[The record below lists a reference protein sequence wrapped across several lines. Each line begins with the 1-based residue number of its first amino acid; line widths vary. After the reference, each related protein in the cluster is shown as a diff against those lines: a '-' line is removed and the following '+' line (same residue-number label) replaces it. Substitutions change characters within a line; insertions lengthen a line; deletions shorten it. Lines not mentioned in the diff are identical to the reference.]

1 MIKVWR
7 YYQPNPLGRNTGDC
21 VIRAISKTLDVDW
34 TTAYD
39 YVTDAARRQYDM
51 PEANHVWI
59 GLLKDAGFKLSS
71 LPDRCPYC
79 YTVRDFALEHPSG
92 LYVLGTGTHVV
103 TVEDGDYFD
112 SYDSGDLVPIFY
124 LRYSHGL

>member
-1 MIKVWR
+1 MFIL
-7 YYQPNPLGRNTGDC
+7 YNPNPLGRNTGDC
-21 VIRAISKTLDVDW
+21 VIRAISKALDIDW
-34 TTAYD
+34 STAFD
-39 YVTDAARRQYDM
+39 YVTGAARRRYDM

-59 GLLKDAGFKLSS
+59 EFMKEAGFKLYTI
-71 LPDRCPYC
+71 PDQCPDC

-103 TVEDGDYFD
+103 TVENGDWFD

-124 LRYSHGL
+124 LRYTYGL